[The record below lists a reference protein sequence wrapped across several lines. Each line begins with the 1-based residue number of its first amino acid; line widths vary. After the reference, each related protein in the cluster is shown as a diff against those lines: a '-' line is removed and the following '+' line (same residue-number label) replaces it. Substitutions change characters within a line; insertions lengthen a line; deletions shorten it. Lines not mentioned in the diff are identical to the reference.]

1 MRHNPEERGRHDRL
15 LNLLLQTTQR
25 PKHVDRQSPRQT
37 RLRMESMLARPKVST
52 PSVFRGRFRYPVDS
66 IVQGGVMAQVQ
77 LRLSR
82 ETLEKIDRWVLKGK
96 FKSRSDAVTTII
108 GLYEEQERTREYLKM
123 LMKRSE
129 EARKH
134 PESLVSLEEL

>member
-1 MRHNPEERGRHDRL
+1 
-15 LNLLLQTTQR
+15 
-25 PKHVDRQSPRQT
+25 
-37 RLRMESMLARPKVST
+37 
-52 PSVFRGRFRYPVDS
+52 
-66 IVQGGVMAQVQ
+66 MAQVQ